1 MNVDADIGVIAAPSP
16 AIPPRPVLRGV
27 FHLAAALAAPAGL
40 VMMLLFAGS
49 PRGYVG
55 AAIFGASLITCY
67 SVSASYHLL
76 PWSRILRNVMKRL
89 DHAMIFALIAGTYT
103 PFCLIALG
111 NAWGIPVLCVVWSLA
126 GVGMLLKLAW
136 PDAPRWLSVALYLG
150 VGWLALVASWPIARS
165 LAIEPLLLLVLGGC
179 LYTVGAIVYAARRP
193 DPYPRIFGYHEVFH
207 VLVVTAGLIH
217 FSVVAFFL
225 L

>member
-1 MNVDADIGVIAAPSP
+1 MNADTGIAIGVAAPP
-16 AIPPRPVLRGV
+16 APVRPKLRGV
-27 FHLAAALAAPAGL
+27 FHLAAALAAPGGL

-55 AAIFGASLITCY
+55 AAIFGSSLIACY
-67 SVSASYHLL
+67 SVSATYHLV
-76 PWSRILRNVMKRL
+76 PWSKILRNIMKRL

-103 PFCLIALG
+103 PFCLLVLDD
-111 NAWGIPVLCVVWSLA
+111 AWGIPVLCVVWSLA

-165 LAIEPLLLLVLGGC
+165 LSPAALLLLLLGGC
-179 LYTVGAIVYAARRP
+179 LYSLGALIYATRRP

-207 VLVVTAGLIH
+207 TLVVTAGLLH